1 MEINTLL
8 QIFEQV
14 GLTVC
19 IIGGFAWYILKKDK
33 DKAAVDKEIRER
45 QLAERDML
53 IQTIEKYRITNEALL
68 QTNKELAEANRVMLN
83 EFGSKIIN
91 IVNTPPH
98 DFVVQVVSLN
108 PLPYL
113 QDNLKITHFY
123 FVVVALHVILHYL

>member
-33 DKAAVDKEIRER
+33 DKAIVDKEIRER
-45 QLAERDML
+45 QLSERDML
-53 IQTIEKYRITNEALL
+53 IGTIEKYRITNEALL

-83 EFGSKIIN
+83 EFGSKINN
-91 IVNTPPH
+91 IENNIIEIKH
-98 DFVVQVVSLN
+98 
-108 PLPYL
+108 
-113 QDNLKITHFY
+113 KISN
-123 FVVVALHVILHYL
+123 